1 MILHAVERG
10 AGPPVALLHGLF
22 GQAVNFATV
31 QRRLGERF
39 RTLALDLRN
48 HGMSPHAPTMTL
60 AEMAEDVRATLR
72 AHDALP
78 CALVGHSL
86 GGKVAMTAAL
96 QAPDAVPRLL
106 VGDIAPVVYGGHG
119 AQYERYLAAMAALP
133 LTPGLT
139 RAAAEAALA
148 AAVPDAAVRAFLLQS
163 LQPGAAPRWRINLAG
178 IGASLPEILGWAAP
192 AGATYAG
199 PTLFLAGAR
208 SDYVRPEHRPAIRA
222 LFPRARFASLKSA
235 GHWLHADNADGFVAA
250 VEGFLQA

>member
-31 QRRLGERF
+31 QRRLAERF

-48 HGMSPHAPTMTL
+48 HGASPHAPSMTL
-60 AEMAEDVRATLR
+60 AEMAEDVRETLR
-72 AHDALP
+72 ARDALP

-86 GGKVAMTAAL
+86 GGKVAMAAAL
-96 QAPDAVPRLL
+96 QAPDAVTRLL

-133 LTPGLT
+133 LTTALT
-139 RAAAEAALA
+139 RAAADAALA
-148 AAVPDAAVRAFLLQS
+148 AAVPDASVRAFLLQN
-163 LQPGAAPRWRINLAG
+163 LQPGEAPRWRINLAA
-178 IGASLPEILGWAAP
+178 IGVGLSAILGWAAP

-199 PTLFLAGAR
+199 PTLFLPAPARTMSAR
-208 SDYVRPEHRPAIRA
+208 SIGRRSAPCFRGRA
-222 LFPRARFASLKSA
+222 LLP
-235 GHWLHADNADGFVAA
+235 
-250 VEGFLQA
+250 